1 MVKIESSQN
10 RIDNQG
16 TSFIK
21 IVLILIFLANA
32 YKFVTMDGNDPILL
46 SCLFFT
52 IIILFILMALYHWK
66 DIKKKKNRLL
76 R

>member
-21 IVLILIFLANA
+21 IVLILIFLANV
-32 YKFVTMDGNDPILL
+32 YKFVTMDGNNPINHVY
-46 SCLFFT
+46 F
-52 IIILFILMALYHWK
+52 
-66 DIKKKKNRLL
+66 L